1 MENKVS
7 TEVVSKFR
15 TVAGFSI
22 PRCDVSEV
30 KVPWSYLPYQFDEKC
45 FDDIFTN
52 MKALVKSGDYTLGG
66 PLAEF
71 ENSFAKA
78 LKVKHAIG
86 VNSGTD
92 ALKLAL
98 VALGVGHGDEVITA
112 ANTFI
117 ATVGAINE
125 IGAIPVLVDCSD
137 DFCLDVEQV
146 TQAITSK
153 TKAIIPVHLTGKVA
167 NIGRIMEIAKHYNLF
182 VVEDACQCMYG
193 KFNDKHTGTIG
204 NAGAFS
210 LHPLK
215 ALNVWGDGGVIVTND
230 DELNT
235 KLRLIRN
242 HGLKNRDEISM
253 LGVNSRL
260 DTLHAIIGNWL
271 VDSLPSISNARTS
284 LGNYFLERLEEI
296 PQLKLPTSYIDRT
309 HVFHLFI
316 VFSERRDELYQFC
329 SERGIEVKVHYP
341 IPLYLQDGLKGLGHK
356 LGDFPVTDRHA
367 RNMISF
373 PLHQHLNKDH
383 VNYMI
388 EVIKEFY
395 AS

>member
-1 MENKVS
+1 LKLSEAVA
-7 TEVVSKFR
+7 VKFR
-15 TVAGFSI
+15 EVNGFTI
-22 PRCDVSEV
+22 PFCKIDEV
-30 KVPWSYLPYQFDEKC
+30 KVPWSYLPEQFNEKC
-45 FDDIFTN
+45 FEPIFAE
-52 MKALVKSGDYTLGG
+52 MKKLVQSGDYTLGKY
-66 PLAEF
+66 LTEF
-71 ENSFAKA
+71 ETRFAQQ

-98 VALGVGHGDEVITA
+98 WALGVGHGDEVITA

-125 IGAIPVLVDCSD
+125 LGAKPVLVDCTD

-146 TQAITSK
+146 TQAITNK

-167 NIGRIMEIAKHYNLF
+167 NMKQIMEIAKHYNLA

-193 KFNDKHTGTIG
+193 KFEDKHTGTYG

-215 ALNVWGDGGVIVTND
+215 ALNVWGDGGVIITND
-230 DELNT
+230 DDLNQ
-235 KLRLIRN
+235 KLRSIRN
-242 HGLKNRDEISM
+242 HGLINRDEIGM
-253 LGVNSRL
+253 FGVNSRL

-271 VDSLPSISNARTS
+271 VDSLPQISNARTTM
-284 LGNYFLERLEEI
+284 GNYFLECLKDI
-296 PQLKLPTSYIDRT
+296 PQIKLPISHADRT

-316 VFSERRDELYQFC
+316 MFAERRDELYTYC

-341 IPLYLQDGLKGLGHK
+341 IPLYQQQGLQVLGYK
-356 LGDFPVTDRHA
+356 PGDFPVTDRHA
-367 RNMISF
+367 KSMISF
-373 PLHQHLNKDH
+373 PLHQYITKEH
-383 VNYMI
+383 VHYMVN
-388 EVIKEFY
+388 VIKEFY
-395 AS
+395 EN

>member
-1 MENKVS
+1 MKA
-7 TEVVSKFR
+7 EVVDQFR
-15 TVAGFSI
+15 TVSGFSI
-22 PRCDVSEV
+22 PRCDVPEV
-30 KVPWSYLPYQFDEKC
+30 KVPWSYLPYQFDENC
-45 FDDIFTN
+45 FDAIFAN
-52 MKALVKSGDYTLGG
+52 MKELVKSGDYTLGH
-66 PLAEF
+66 PLTVF
-71 ENSFAKA
+71 ENNFAKA

-125 IGAIPVLVDCSD
+125 IGAIPVLVDCTD

-153 TKAIIPVHLTGKVA
+153 TKAIMPVHLTGKVA
-167 NIGRIMEIAKHYNLF
+167 NMKAIMEVAKHYNLF

-193 KFNDKHTGTIG
+193 KFEDKHTGTYG

-230 DELNT
+230 DALAE
-235 KLRLIRN
+235 KLRMIRN

-260 DTLHAIIGNWL
+260 DTLYAIIGNWL
-271 VDSLPSISNARTS
+271 VDSLPDISNARTS
-284 LGNYFLERLEEI
+284 LGNYFLERLAEI
-296 PQLKLPTSYIDRT
+296 PQLKLPTSYSDRT

-316 VFSERRDELYQFC
+316 VFSEQRDDLYRFC

-341 IPLYLQDGLKGLGHK
+341 IPLYLQEGLKVLGHK
-356 LGDFPVTDRHA
+356 QGDFPVTDRHA
-367 RNMISF
+367 RVMLSF

-383 VNYMI
+383 IDYMI
-388 EVIKEFY
+388 SVIKEFY
-395 AS
+395 AG

>member
-1 MENKVS
+1 MS
-7 TEVVSKFR
+7 EVVDQLKV
-15 TVAGFSI
+15 VAGFPI
-22 PRCDVSEV
+22 PYCKVPEV
-30 KVPWSYLPYQFDEKC
+30 KVPWSYLPYQFDENC
-45 FDDIFTN
+45 FDEIFAN
-52 MKALVKSGDYTLGG
+52 MKTLVKAGDYTLGQQ
-66 PLAEF
+66 LDIF
-71 ENSFAKA
+71 EKAFAKQI
-78 LKVKHAIG
+78 KVKHAIG

-98 VALGVGHGDEVITA
+98 VALGVGFGDEVITA

-125 IGAIPVLVDCSD
+125 IGAKPVLVDCTD
-137 DFCLDVEQV
+137 DFCLDVDQV

-167 NIGRIMEIAKHYNLF
+167 NIKKILEIAKHYNLA

-193 KFNDKHTGTIG
+193 KFEDKHTGTYG

-215 ALNVWGDGGVIVTND
+215 ALNVWGDGGIIVTND
-230 DELNT
+230 DVLND
-235 KLRLIRN
+235 KLRMIRN
-242 HGLKNRDEISM
+242 HGLKNRDEIGM
-253 LGVNSRL
+253 FGVNSRL
-260 DTLHAIIGNWL
+260 DTLHAVIGNWL
-271 VDSLPSISNARTS
+271 VDSLPDISNARTS
-284 LGNYFLERLEEI
+284 LGNYFLEQLKGI
-296 PQLKLPTSYIDRT
+296 PQIKLPISHAERT

-316 VFSERRDELYQFC
+316 LFAERRDEFYNYC
-329 SERGIEVKVHYP
+329 SARGIEVKVHYP
-341 IPLYLQDGLKGLGHK
+341 IPLYLQEGLRVLGHK
-356 LGDFPVTDRHA
+356 EGDFPVTDRHA

-383 VNYMI
+383 IHYMVK
-388 EVIKEFY
+388 VIKEFY

>member
-1 MENKVS
+1 MKS
-7 TEVVSKFR
+7 EVIEK
-15 TVAGFSI
+15 TKIVAGFSI
-22 PRCDVSEV
+22 PSCKVPEV
-30 KVPWSYLPYQFDEKC
+30 KVPWSYLPFQFDESC
-45 FDDIFTN
+45 FDEIFAN
-52 MKALVKSGDYTLGG
+52 FKELVRSGDYTLGK
-66 PLAEF
+66 PLGVF
-71 ENSFAKA
+71 EESFAKA

-125 IGAIPVLVDCSD
+125 IGAIPVLVDCTD
-137 DFCLDVEQV
+137 DFCLDVNQV
-146 TQAITSK
+146 TQVITSK

-167 NIGRIMEIAKHYNLF
+167 NIKQIMEIAKHYNLF

-193 KFNDKHTGTIG
+193 KFEDKHTGTYG

-230 DELNT
+230 DALNT
-235 KLRLIRN
+235 KLRSIRN
-242 HGLKNRDEISM
+242 HGLINRDEIGM
-253 LGVNSRL
+253 FGVNSRL

-271 VDSLPSISNARTS
+271 VDSLPEISDARTTM
-284 LGNYFLERLEEI
+284 GNYFLECLKDI
-296 PQLKLPTSYIDRT
+296 PQIRLPISHVERT

-316 VFSERRDELYQFC
+316 IFAERRDELYNFC

-341 IPLYLQDGLKGLGHK
+341 IPLYLQEGLKVLGYK
-356 LGDFPVTDRHA
+356 AGDFPVTDAHA
-367 RNMISF
+367 RNMLSF
-373 PLHQHLNKDH
+373 PLHQYITREHIH
-383 VNYMI
+383 YMV

>member
-1 MENKVS
+1 MNAEAI
-7 TEVVSKFR
+7 EEYR

-22 PRCDVSEV
+22 PKNAVPEV
-30 KVPWSYLPYQFDEKC
+30 KVPWSYLPYQFDENC
-45 FDDIFTN
+45 FDEIFAN
-52 MKALVKSGDYTLGG
+52 MKELVRSGDYTLGK
-66 PLAEF
+66 PLEVF
-71 ENSFAKA
+71 ETSFAKA

-125 IGAIPVLVDCSD
+125 VGAIPVLVDCGD

-146 TQAITSK
+146 TQAITNK
-153 TKAIIPVHLTGKVA
+153 TKAIIPVHLTGKIA
-167 NIGRIMEIAKHYNLF
+167 NIERIMEIAKHYNLV

-193 KFNDKHTGTIG
+193 KFGDKHTGTIG

-230 DELNT
+230 DALNE
-235 KLRLIRN
+235 KLRAIRN
-242 HGLKNRDEISM
+242 HGLINRDEIGM
-253 LGVNSRL
+253 FGVNSRL

-271 VDSLPSISNARTS
+271 VASLPDISNTRTM
-284 LGNYFLERLEEI
+284 LGNYFLERLANAAI
-296 PQLKLPTSYIDRT
+296 PQIKLPISHAERT

-316 VFSERRDELYQFC
+316 IFAERRDELYAFC
-329 SERGIEVKVHYP
+329 SKRGIEVKVHYP
-341 IPLYLQDGLKGLGHK
+341 IPLYLQEGLKGLGYKH
-356 LGDFPVTDRHA
+356 GDFPVTDRHA
-367 RNMISF
+367 RTMLSF
-373 PLHQHLNKDH
+373 PLHQHLNKSHID
-383 VNYMI
+383 YMVEI
-388 EVIKEFY
+388 IKEFY

>member
-1 MENKVS
+1 MK
-7 TEVVSKFR
+7 TDVVEQFR
-15 TVAGFSI
+15 TVSGFSI
-22 PRCDVSEV
+22 PKCDVPEV
-30 KVPWSYLPYQFDEKC
+30 KVPWSYLPYQFNEDC
-45 FDDIFTN
+45 FDAIFAD
-52 MKALVKSGDYTLGG
+52 MKNLVRRGDYTLGSE
-66 PLAEF
+66 LTQF
-71 ENSFAKA
+71 EQAFAKA

-86 VNSGTD
+86 VGTGTD

-98 VALGVGHGDEVITA
+98 WALGVGHGDEVITA

-125 IGAIPVLVDCSD
+125 VGAKPVLVDCSD
-137 DFCLDVEQV
+137 DFCLDVDQV
-146 TQAITSK
+146 TQAITNK

-167 NIGRIMEIAKHYNLF
+167 NIEKIMEIAKHYNLA

-193 KFNDKHTGTIG
+193 KFGENHTGTVG

-215 ALNVWGDGGVIVTND
+215 ALNVWGDGGIIVTND
-230 DELNT
+230 DALNE
-235 KLRLIRN
+235 KLRSIRN
-242 HGLKNRDEISM
+242 HGLINRDEIGM
-253 LGVNSRL
+253 FGVNSRL

-271 VDSLPSISNARTS
+271 VDSLPSISNARTA
-284 LGNYFLERLEEI
+284 LGNYFLQQLQVANI
-296 PQLKLPTSYIDRT
+296 PQIQLPISHAERT

-316 VFSERRDELYQFC
+316 IFAERRDELYAYC
-329 SERGIEVKVHYP
+329 SDRGIEVKVHYP
-341 IPLYLQDGLKGLGHK
+341 IPLYLQKGLQVLGHK
-356 LGDFPVTDRHA
+356 EGDFPVTDRHA
-367 RNMISF
+367 RTMISF

-383 VNYMI
+383 IHYMV

>member
-1 MENKVS
+1 MIKEGISKVEDFS
-7 TEVVSKFR
+7 RAVD
-15 TVAGFSI
+15 GFSI
-22 PRCDVSEV
+22 PNFKLSEI
-30 KVPWSYLPYQFDEKC
+30 KVPWSYLPYQFNEDC
-45 FDDIFTN
+45 FDTIFAN
-52 MKALVKSGDYTLGG
+52 MKALVKAGDYTLGQE
-66 PLAEF
+66 LTKF
-71 ENSFAKA
+71 EQAFAKK

-98 VALGVGHGDEVITA
+98 MAKGVGFGDEVITA

-125 IGAIPVLVDCSD
+125 VGAKPVLVDCTD
-137 DFCLDVEQV
+137 DFCIDAAKIEA
-146 TQAITSK
+146 AITNK

-167 NIGRIMEIAKHYNLF
+167 DIKSVLAIAKKHNLA

-193 KFNDKHTGTIG
+193 KFEDQHTGTYG
-204 NAGAFS
+204 DAGAFS

-215 ALNVWGDGGVIVTND
+215 ALNVWGDGGIVVTND
-230 DELNT
+230 DALNE

-242 HGLKNRDEISM
+242 HGLKNRDEISL
-253 LGVNSRL
+253 LGLNSRL

-271 VDSLPSISNARTS
+271 VEDLPSISNARTQ
-284 LGNYFLERLEEI
+284 LGNYFLECLAGI
-296 PQLKLPTSYIDRT
+296 PQIKLPISHDNRT

-316 VFSERRDELYQFC
+316 LFAERRDALYKYC

-341 IPLYLQDGLKGLGHK
+341 IPLYLQEGLRHLGNPE
-356 LGDFPVTDRHA
+356 DTFPVTDRHA

-373 PLHQHLNKDH
+373 PLHQHLDREH
-383 VNYMI
+383 VDYMVKI
-388 EVIKEFY
+388 IKEFY

>member
-1 MENKVS
+1 MKS
-7 TEVVSKFR
+7 DVVESEYR
-15 TVAGFSI
+15 TVAGFSV
-22 PRCDVSEV
+22 PKCDVPEV
-30 KVPWSYLPYQFDEKC
+30 KVPWSYLPYQFDENC
-45 FDDIFTN
+45 FADIFAN
-52 MKALVKSGDYTLGG
+52 MKALVESGDYTLGT
-66 PLAEF
+66 PLSKF

-98 VALGVGHGDEVITA
+98 VALGIGHGDEVITA

-125 IGAIPVLVDCSD
+125 IGAIPVLVDCTD
-137 DFCLDVEQV
+137 DFCLDTAQV

-167 NIGRIMEIAKHYNLF
+167 NIKSILEIASHYNLF

-193 KFNDKHTGTIG
+193 KFEDKHTGTYG

-230 DELNT
+230 DELNQ

-242 HGLKNRDEISM
+242 HGLENRDEISM

-260 DTLHAIIGNWL
+260 DTLHAVIGNWL
-271 VDSLPSISNARTS
+271 IDSLPDISNSRTA
-284 LGNYFLERLEEI
+284 LGNYFLERLKEI
-296 PQLKLPTSYIDRT
+296 KQLKLPISHSDRT

-316 VFSERRDELYQFC
+316 VFSERRDELYRFC

-341 IPLYLQDGLKGLGHK
+341 IPLYLQEGLKPLGYKH
-356 LGDFPVTDRHA
+356 GDFPVTDEHA
-367 RNMISF
+367 KTMISF

-383 VNYMI
+383 IDYMVT
-388 EVIKEFY
+388 VIKEFY
-395 AS
+395 A